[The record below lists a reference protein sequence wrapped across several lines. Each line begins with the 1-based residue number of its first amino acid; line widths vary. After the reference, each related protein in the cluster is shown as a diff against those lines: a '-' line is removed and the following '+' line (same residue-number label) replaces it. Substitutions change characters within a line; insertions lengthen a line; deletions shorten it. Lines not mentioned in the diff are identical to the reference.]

1 MFIFFEALIVLLL
14 SAASFLLL
22 GITLDDIIVG
32 VKGIVQY
39 ATRKIAERRSKRKL
53 SLKKQIDILVQNK
66 KSNFLVASFNEARN
80 ILTFQKHSDRMD
92 RVYAISGFCGVAGVM
107 IALMVENF
115 FLLPTLAIGMTMIPI
130 WIIKMSRGYVRK
142 SLNDELEIA
151 LSGVTTS
158 YMRTD
163 NIIVAVEENLGAMNN
178 PVKAVF
184 STFYNEYKF
193 VNSNVVSG
201 VKKMKASINQDVF
214 SEWCDTIIQCQTDR
228 TLKVALFPIINK
240 FSDVK
245 SVQSELDTLMMEPF
259 REFITMV
266 VVLLLIFPLL
276 FVLGREWF
284 DILVGT
290 TAGQVIV
297 SLTFLVIFVG
307 VNKAVNL
314 SAPIEYRR

>member
-32 VKGIVQY
+32 VKGIIQY

-80 ILTFQKHSDRMD
+80 ILTFQRHSDRMG
-92 RVYAISGFCGVAGVM
+92 RVYAISGFCSVAGVI
-107 IALMVENF
+107 IALMVENV